1 MTTNETPQPQTSISQ
16 MTPLPGES
24 VQTLPD
30 LFKFLVAE
38 YEKQQQQQQPQT
50 LPDGKPN
57 VQHQEVMET
66 AKLLQDFSEVY
77 FQNNPPLQ
85 ATASDNR
92 AVITLSD
99 NQKVQVGGDPAKD
112 FAPGT
117 IEPSTSIHI

>member
-1 MTTNETPQPQTSISQ
+1 MNTNETPQPQTSISQ

-38 YEKQQQQQQPQT
+38 YEKQQLPV

-57 VQHQEVMET
+57 AQLQVVLET
-66 AKLLQDFSEVY
+66 AKLLQNFSEMY

>member
-1 MTTNETPQPQTSISQ
+1 MNTNETPQPQISISQ

-38 YEKQQQQQQPQT
+38 YEKQQLASLPDQKPSAQLQQT
-50 LPDGKPN
+50 LEAVKP
-57 VQHQEVMET
+57 
-66 AKLLQDFSEVY
+66 LLDFSETY
-77 FQNNPPLQ
+77 LREHPPVQ

-92 AVITLSD
+92 AIITFGN
-99 NQKVQVGGDPAKD
+99 NQKVQVGGDSEKD

>member
-1 MTTNETPQPQTSISQ
+1 MNTNETPQPQTSISQ

-38 YEKQQQQQQPQT
+38 YEKQQLPV
-50 LPDGKPN
+50 LPDGKLN
-57 VQHQEVMET
+57 AQLQGVLEA
-66 AKLLQDFSEVY
+66 AKLLQNFSEMY

-99 NQKVQVGGDPAKD
+99 NQKVQVGGDPSKD

>member
-1 MTTNETPQPQTSISQ
+1 MMNTNETPQPQTSISQ

-38 YEKQQQQQQPQT
+38 YEKQQLPV

-57 VQHQEVMET
+57 AQLQVVLET
-66 AKLLQDFSEVY
+66 AKLLQNFSEMY